1 MKKIKKISACISL
14 VLGLAAAPI
23 TTAYAADGTAY
34 EYEGYIYDYWGNTQD
49 VPSAFKLAATID
61 DDSLTGFSF
70 GSIDDV
76 GTSKDGRIFLC
87 DKTNGRVNIF
97 DENGS
102 FVISIKV
109 LKEGEGKI
117 ALNSDGSQVTLASP
131 SGTWYQEKTNE
142 LYIADSVNKNVY
154 VLDGGT
160 YYLLRIIPAPEN
172 MTGVTEYA
180 PSKITVDDAGRIF
193 IVVASSYEGIV
204 ELEPDGTFSG
214 YYGVNEP
221 RINLV
226 QYFWKSIATDTQK
239 EKMGKTYA
247 PGFTNVA
254 LDSEGFVY
262 AVTRETAASTKLFR
276 LNSNGE
282 NVIRAEGLPLTG
294 DYVRGTQTTKES
306 CFIDV
311 SVTDYGVAAVLD
323 ETMGRIFLYDFDGNI
338 LNIFGGFG
346 YSKGQFRKPT
356 SLAWLG
362 TNLIVTDTELKTA
375 FIYTPTKFGE
385 AALKAS
391 EEYYYGRWESA
402 TEYFR
407 ECISLNANYEIAYT
421 GLGKNLLMQDK
432 YEEAMYYF
440 KLGNAREYYSKAY
453 NGYRGEQIRSHFW
466 IIALVFVALVSLL
479 VWSEVRYHKNLKKG
493 EGDEEA

>member
-1 MKKIKKISACISL
+1 MNRKTGCML
-14 VLGLAAAPI
+14 LCLALLAGIFI
-23 TTAYAADGTAY
+23 TPNNRTYAADGTAY
-34 EYEGYIYDYWGNTQD
+34 EYEGYIYDYWGNSQKT
-49 VPSAFKLAATID
+49 PSAFTLATMID
-61 DDSLTGFSF
+61 DGSLTGFSF

-76 GTSKDGRIFLC
+76 CTSRDGRIFLC

-97 DENGS
+97 DSNGLFLQS
-102 FVISIKV
+102 VKV
-109 LKEGEGKI
+109 LKVGEGKI
-117 ALNSDGSQVTLASP
+117 ALNPDGTQVTLVSP
-131 SGTWYQEKTNE
+131 SGAWFHEKTNE
-142 LYIADSVNKNVY
+142 LYIADSTNKNVY
-154 VLDGGT
+154 VLDGTT
-160 YYLLRIIPAPEN
+160 YYLTRTITAPED

-180 PSKITVDDAGRIF
+180 PSKVTVDNAGRIY

-204 ELEPDGTFSG
+204 ELNEDGTFSG
-214 YYGVNEP
+214 YFGVNEP

-262 AVTRETAASTKLFR
+262 AVTKETAASTKLFR

-282 NVIRAEGLPLTG
+282 NVIRSEGFDLIG
-294 DYVRGTQTTKES
+294 DLKTMRTESGES

-323 ETMGRIFLYDFDGNI
+323 ETRGRIFLYDFDGNI
-338 LNIFGGFG
+338 LNVFGGYG

-356 SLAWLG
+356 SLCWLG
-362 TNLIVTDTELKTA
+362 NNLIVTDTELKCA
-375 FIYTPTKFGE
+375 YILTPTKFGL
-385 AALKAS
+385 AALNAS
-391 EEYYYGRWESA
+391 EEYYNGRWENA
-402 TEYFR
+402 TKYFE
-407 ECISLNANYEIAYT
+407 ECISLNANYEVAYV

-432 YEEAMYYF
+432 FEDAMYYF
-440 KLGNAREYYSKAY
+440 KLGNARDYYSKAY

-466 IIALVFVALVSLL
+466 VIALVFVTLITLL
-479 VWSEVRYHKNLKKG
+479 VWSEVRYHKKNRKG
-493 EGDEEA
+493 GDE